1 MRKALLAAGFIGLV
15 CVVGCTTSRQAQ
27 REARVHQ
34 YNSDV
39 AAGNGQYGIAGS
51 EQRKAE
57 DSHHEAVKKAI
68 NEGQPI
74 PPQTHTGE
82 QPPQPMQ

>member
-1 MRKALLAAGFIGLV
+1 MRKALLIAGSVALFF
-15 CVVGCTTSRQAQ
+15 VVACTTSRQAQ

-74 PPQTHTGE
+74 PAQTQPGE
-82 QPPQPMQ
+82 KPPQPMQ